1 MKREKGEGLCENR
14 DYAYSQKMYAVEED
28 RVLCKLRLG
37 EGKSIWR
44 NEWDAILL
52 LKMYTLTN
60 TQSMFNNALSF
71 LSSQRA
77 LSRQNSNVFYQFV
90 R

>member
-1 MKREKGEGLCENR
+1 MNSGVKVISQTDTHIYKQYISIMKREKGEGLCENR

-60 TQSMFNNALSF
+60 TK
-71 LSSQRA
+71 
-77 LSRQNSNVFYQFV
+77 YI
-90 R
+90 

>member
-1 MKREKGEGLCENR
+1 MNSGVKDISQMDTHIYKQYISIMKREKGEGLCENR

-60 TQSMFNNALSF
+60 TK
-71 LSSQRA
+71 
-77 LSRQNSNVFYQFV
+77 YI
-90 R
+90 